1 LSFDAGGQRAGHFMH
16 IALKH
21 LLLDFLAGAFFFVFV
36 ALTGN
41 VTLAIAVGIGVGLI
55 QIAIQKYMGAPIPPI
70 QLMGLGLVVVLG
82 GASLIS
88 NDSRFV
94 MFKPSISRSAI
105 GVVMLRRGWLAR
117 YLPEITRKTLPAV
130 AIERA
135 GYAWAGV
142 MFALAAVNLIVAATF
157 SVRTWALYALI
168 GPTVVKAVALI
179 VTYLVLRAMVNR
191 RLGPPPAA

>member
-1 LSFDAGGQRAGHFMH
+1 MH

-41 VTLAIAVGIGVGLI
+41 IMLAIAIGIGVGLM
-55 QIAIQKYMGAPIPPI
+55 QIAVQKYMGVPIPPI
-70 QLMGLGLVVVLG
+70 QLLGLGLVVVLG
-82 GASLIS
+82 LASLIS

-94 MFKPSISRSAI
+94 MLKPSISRSAI
-105 GVVMLRRGWLAR
+105 GVIMLRRGWLGR
-117 YLPEITRKTLPAV
+117 YLPEITRKTLPAAV
-130 AIERA
+130 IERA

-142 MFALAAVNLIVAATF
+142 MFALAALNLIVAATF
-157 SVRTWALYALI
+157 SVRIWAVYALI
-168 GPTVVKAVALI
+168 GPTAVKAVAFI

-191 RLGPPPAA
+191 RLGPAPAA